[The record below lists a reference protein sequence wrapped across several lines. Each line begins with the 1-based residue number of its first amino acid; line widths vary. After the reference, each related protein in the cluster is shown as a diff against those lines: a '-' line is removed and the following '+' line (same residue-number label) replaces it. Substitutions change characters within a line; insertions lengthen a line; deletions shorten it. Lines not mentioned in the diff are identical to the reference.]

1 LTNTPNGCIREK
13 QIEKSVVSISETT
26 AADGKCAV
34 VIDHLAYKNE
44 KGGLLW
50 DTLTMK

>member
-1 LTNTPNGCIREK
+1 M
-13 QIEKSVVSISETT
+13 EKSVVSEMETT

-50 DTLTMK
+50 DTLTLR